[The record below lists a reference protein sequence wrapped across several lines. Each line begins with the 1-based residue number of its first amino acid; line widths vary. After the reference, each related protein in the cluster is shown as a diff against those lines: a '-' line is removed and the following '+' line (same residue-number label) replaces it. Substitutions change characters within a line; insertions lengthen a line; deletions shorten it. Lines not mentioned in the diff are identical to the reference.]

1 MNKYPI
7 RNLEID
13 DHRSAS
19 LERSRDPMRSI
30 VFPDLVKSRLPEPIL
45 EHAIRIRAYELYD
58 QRGRVEGHALDDWL
72 QAEAEL
78 LRRVVARDYSTR

>member
-1 MNKYPI
+1 MNKHPI
-7 RNLEID
+7 CNLEID
-13 DHRSAS
+13 DYRSAS
-19 LERSRDPMRSI
+19 LERSRDPMRSN

-78 LRRVVARDYSTR
+78 LRRLVARDYSTR

>member
-1 MNKYPI
+1 
-7 RNLEID
+7 
-13 DHRSAS
+13 
-19 LERSRDPMRSI
+19 MRSI

-78 LRRVVARDYSTR
+78 LRRVVARDYSTP